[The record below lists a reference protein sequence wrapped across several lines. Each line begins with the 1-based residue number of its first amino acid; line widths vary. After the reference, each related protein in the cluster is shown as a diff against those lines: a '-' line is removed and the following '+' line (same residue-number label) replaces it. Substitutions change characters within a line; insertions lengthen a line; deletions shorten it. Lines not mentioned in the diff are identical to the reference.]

1 MRILIIIVLMAL
13 AAALQ
18 MYLSRR
24 PSRWPGLVLPVISFL
39 FSLLYPLSMADFGGD
54 RGAFIAQLLL
64 VWLLA
69 NIPTFIF
76 LAIYF
81 AARGRLRRAREFER
95 MDAQDLG

>member
-1 MRILIIIVLMAL
+1 MRITIVIVLMVL
-13 AAALQ
+13 AVVLQ
-18 MYLSRR
+18 MYFSRK
-24 PSRWPGLVLPVISFL
+24 PARWPGLVLPIIAFL

-54 RGAFIAQLLL
+54 RGAFLAQLRL
-64 VWLLA
+64 VGLLA
-69 NIPTFIF
+69 NIPPFIF